1 MAAPASRPFTER
13 APCLLI
19 NPRSFNASR
28 NTLAARAAD
37 LARGHGIEV
46 LEAGTAADINA
57 AIEVLLS
64 RVPAPIFVLA
74 GDGTVQALTDRLAA
88 LPPHVPQPPLF
99 LLGGGRSNVTAA
111 AQGGKGDVLSKLES
125 ALRRWRDGPALAVE
139 PVHVLQ
145 IEQPPAPTRYGFL
158 LAAGLLDA
166 IIRACH
172 RDQARNTG
180 SLRAGDAGTAWTV
193 LKLALP
199 GLLLGREPP
208 LDDLDLTIPGWEL
221 LRSPARLLVMTSLG
235 KRRGMSNPFA
245 ERGHGPLRFSAL
257 CGHGI
262 GLWARLPWAVL
273 GRARLSGRCE
283 ALHVRGLSRY
293 TLDGEEFSADPTRP
307 VTIRPGRRIA
317 FLTL

>member
-1 MAAPASRPFTER
+1 MAAPAARPLVER

-28 NTLAARAAD
+28 NTLAARAAG
-37 LARGHGIEV
+37 LARGHGVEV
-46 LEAGTAADINA
+46 LEAGTDVEIKAAS
-57 AIEVLLS
+57 EMLLS

-74 GDGTVQALTDRLAA
+74 GDGTVRALTDRLAA

-172 RDQARNTG
+172 REYEHGEGGLRTG
-180 SLRAGDAGTAWTV
+180 GAGTAWAV

-199 GLLLGREPP
+199 GMLLGREPP
-208 LDDLDLTIPGWEL
+208 LDGLEITLPGWDL
-221 LRSPARLLVMTSLG
+221 PRSPARLLLMTTLA
-235 KRRGMSNPFA
+235 KHRGTLIPFA
-245 ERGHGPLRFSAL
+245 ERGHGPLRFSAV
-257 CGHGI
+257 CARGA
-262 GLWARLPWAVL
+262 GLWARLPGAAL

-283 ALHVRGLSRY
+283 AMHVRGLSRY

-307 VTIRPGRRIA
+307 VAIRPGRRIT